1 MDLFLQLAVDLLVLG
16 DLKEDA
22 VYLVVEGLVLSG
34 EHVVVALEGVSL
46 EDGAI
51 EVVLDHS

>member
-1 MDLFLQLAVDLLVLG
+1 MDLLLQLAVDLLVLG
-16 DLKEDA
+16 YLKEDA
-22 VYLVVEGLVLSG
+22 VYLVVEGLVLGG

-46 EDGAI
+46 ENRAI

>member
-1 MDLFLQLAVDLLVLG
+1 MQLAVDLLVLG
-16 DLKEDA
+16 YLKEDA
-22 VYLVVEGLVLSG
+22 VYLVVEGLVLGG

-46 EDGAI
+46 ENRAI

>member
-1 MDLFLQLAVDLLVLG
+1 MDLFLQLAVDLFVLG

-22 VYLVVEGLVLSG
+22 VYLIVEGLVLSG